1 MNHLMKSQMKNRN
14 PLFLSLLITCFF
26 LSNQTYS
33 LETDKEFSMTDK
45 VYKVLRANEWET
57 ASNTGK
63 IVTDLDNVD
72 GFIHLSSAVQL
83 AATLSFFFQD
93 SDEVFLLQLD
103 LEKLDKDKLLY
114 EEPYP
119 NEGKRKSAFPHL
131 YSELR
136 TDQIANVWNL
146 ERGAFNLP
154 EEVLLQVENLT
165 VD

>member
-1 MNHLMKSQMKNRN
+1 MRNRK
-14 PLFLSLLITCFF
+14 PLFFGLLITCFF

-45 VYKVLRANEWET
+45 VYKVLRADEWET

-63 IVTDLDNVD
+63 IITDLDNGD
-72 GFIHLSSAVQL
+72 GFIHLSTAVQL

-93 SDEVFLLQLD
+93 SDEVILLQLD

-131 YSELR
+131 YTELR
-136 TDQIANVWNL
+136 TDQIANVWTL
-146 ERGAFNLP
+146 ERDAFNLP
-154 EEVLLQVENLT
+154 EEVLLQAENPPI
-165 VD
+165 D

>member
-1 MNHLMKSQMKNRN
+1 MKNRN
-14 PLFLSLLITCFF
+14 SLFLSLLITCFF

-33 LETDKEFSMTDK
+33 LETDKEFSMMDK
-45 VYKVLRANEWET
+45 VYKVLRANEWEI
-57 ASNTGK
+57 ASKTGK
-63 IVTDLDNVD
+63 IVTDIDNVD
-72 GFIHLSSAVQL
+72 GFIHLSTAVQL
-83 AATLSFFFQD
+83 AATLSIFFQD

-154 EEVLLQVENLT
+154 EEVLLQAENPPT
-165 VD
+165 D

>member
-1 MNHLMKSQMKNRN
+1 MRNRK
-14 PLFLSLLITCFF
+14 PLFFGLLITCFF

-72 GFIHLSSAVQL
+72 GFIHLSTAVQL

-136 TDQIANVWNL
+136 TDQIANVWIL

-154 EEVLLQVENLT
+154 EEVLLQVENPPI
-165 VD
+165 D

>member
-1 MNHLMKSQMKNRN
+1 MKNRN
-14 PLFLSLLITCFF
+14 SLFLSLLITCFF

-33 LETDKEFSMTDK
+33 LETDKEFSMMDK
-45 VYKVLRANEWET
+45 VYKVLRANEWEI
-57 ASNTGK
+57 ASKTGK
-63 IVTDLDNVD
+63 IVTDIDNVD
-72 GFIHLSSAVQL
+72 GFIHLSTAVQL

-119 NEGKRKSAFPHL
+119 NEGKRQSAFPHL

>member
-1 MNHLMKSQMKNRN
+1 
-14 PLFLSLLITCFF
+14 
-26 LSNQTYS
+26 
-33 LETDKEFSMTDK
+33 MTNK
-45 VYKVLRANEWET
+45 VYKILRTNEWK
-57 ASNTGK
+57 AALNTGK
-63 IVTDLDNVD
+63 IVTDLDNGD
-72 GFIHLSSAVQL
+72 GFIHLSTAVQL

-93 SDEVFLLQLD
+93 TDEVFLLQLD

-119 NEGKRKSAFPHL
+119 NKGKRKSAFPHL

-154 EEVLLQVENLT
+154 EEVLLKAENPPT
-165 VD
+165 D

>member
-1 MNHLMKSQMKNRN
+1 MRNRK
-14 PLFLSLLITCFF
+14 PLFLSLLITCFL

-33 LETDKEFSMTDK
+33 LEANKEFSMTDK

-63 IVTDLDNVD
+63 IVTDLDNGD
-72 GFIHLSSAVQL
+72 GFIHLSTAVQL

-93 SDEVFLLQLD
+93 TDQVFLLQLD

-119 NEGKRKSAFPHL
+119 NKGKRKSAFPHL

-136 TDQIANVWNL
+136 TDQIANVWTL

>member
-1 MNHLMKSQMKNRN
+1 MRNRN
-14 PLFLSLLITCFF
+14 PLFLSLLISCFF

-33 LETDKEFSMTDK
+33 LETDKEFSMMDK
-45 VYKVLRANEWET
+45 VYKVLRANEWEI
-57 ASNTGK
+57 ASKTGK

-72 GFIHLSSAVQL
+72 GFIHLSTAVQL

-119 NEGKRKSAFPHL
+119 NEGKRQSAFPHL

-154 EEVLLQVENLT
+154 EEVLLQAENPPT
-165 VD
+165 D

>member
-1 MNHLMKSQMKNRN
+1 MRNRK
-14 PLFLSLLITCFF
+14 PLFFGLLITCFL

-33 LETDKEFSMTDK
+33 LETDEEFSMTDK

-57 ASNTGK
+57 ASKTGK
-63 IVTDLDNVD
+63 IITDLDNGD
-72 GFIHLSSAVQL
+72 GFIHLSTAVQL

-93 SDEVFLLQLD
+93 SDEVILLQLD

-131 YSELR
+131 YTELR
-136 TDQIANVWNL
+136 TDQIANVWTL
-146 ERGAFNLP
+146 ERDAFNLP
-154 EEVLLQVENLT
+154 EEVLLQAENPPI
-165 VD
+165 D

>member
-1 MNHLMKSQMKNRN
+1 MRNRK
-14 PLFLSLLITCFF
+14 PLFLSLLITCFL

-33 LETDKEFSMTDK
+33 LEANKEFSMTDK

-63 IVTDLDNVD
+63 IVTDLDNGD
-72 GFIHLSSAVQL
+72 GFIHLSTAVQL

-93 SDEVFLLQLD
+93 TDEVFLLQLD

-119 NEGKRKSAFPHL
+119 NKGKRKSAFPHL

-136 TDQIANVWNL
+136 TDQIANVWTL
-146 ERGAFNLP
+146 ERGAFSLP

>member
-1 MNHLMKSQMKNRN
+1 MRNRK
-14 PLFLSLLITCFF
+14 PLILSLLITCFL

-33 LETDKEFSMTDK
+33 LEANKEFSMTDK

-63 IVTDLDNVD
+63 IVTDLDNGD
-72 GFIHLSSAVQL
+72 GFIHLSTAVQL

-93 SDEVFLLQLD
+93 TDEVFLLQLD

-119 NEGKRKSAFPHL
+119 NKGKRKSALSLIH
-131 YSELR
+131 
-136 TDQIANVWNL
+136 I
-146 ERGAFNLP
+146 
-154 EEVLLQVENLT
+154 
-165 VD
+165 

>member
-1 MNHLMKSQMKNRN
+1 MG
-14 PLFLSLLITCFF
+14 
-26 LSNQTYS
+26 
-33 LETDKEFSMTDK
+33 
-45 VYKVLRANEWET
+45 KVLRIKVYLYQASLNLTEGET

-63 IVTDLDNVD
+63 IITDLDSGD
-72 GFIHLSSAVQL
+72 GFIHLSTAVQL

-131 YSELR
+131 YTELR
-136 TDQIANVWNL
+136 TDQIANVWTL
-146 ERGAFNLP
+146 ERDAFNLP
-154 EEVLLQVENLT
+154 EEVLLQAENPPI
-165 VD
+165 D

>member
-1 MNHLMKSQMKNRN
+1 MRNRK
-14 PLFLSLLITCFF
+14 PLFFGLLITCFF

-45 VYKVLRANEWET
+45 VYKVLRADEWET

-63 IVTDLDNVD
+63 IITDLDNGD
-72 GFIHLSSAVQL
+72 GFIHLSTAVQL
-83 AATLSFFFQD
+83 AAKLSFFFQD
-93 SDEVFLLQLD
+93 SDEVILLQLD

-119 NEGKRKSAFPHL
+119 NQGKRKSAFPHL

-136 TDQIANVWNL
+136 TDQIANVWIL

-154 EEVLLQVENLT
+154 EEVLLQVENPPI
-165 VD
+165 D

>member
-1 MNHLMKSQMKNRN
+1 MKNRN

-26 LSNQTYS
+26 LSNQIYS

-45 VYKVLRANEWET
+45 VYKVLRVNEWET

-63 IVTDLDNVD
+63 IVTDLDGGD
-72 GFIHLSSAVQL
+72 GFIHLSTAVQL

-136 TDQIANVWNL
+136 TDQIANVWIL

-154 EEVLLQVENLT
+154 EEVLLQVENPPI
-165 VD
+165 D